1 VLKVAFKGQA
11 VCPCSAAEAFASRGT
26 SYRNDNL
33 VRFLIDIVLRTSS
46 SLMPQQCARN
56 QQAVKELL
64 NARRSCGCSEMMRDG
79 LGVALLLSA
88 VFTGESMADGPTEI
102 AVLMGV
108 GVR

>member
-1 VLKVAFKGQA
+1 
-11 VCPCSAAEAFASRGT
+11 
-26 SYRNDNL
+26 
-33 VRFLIDIVLRTSS
+33 
-46 SLMPQQCARN
+46 MPQQCARN